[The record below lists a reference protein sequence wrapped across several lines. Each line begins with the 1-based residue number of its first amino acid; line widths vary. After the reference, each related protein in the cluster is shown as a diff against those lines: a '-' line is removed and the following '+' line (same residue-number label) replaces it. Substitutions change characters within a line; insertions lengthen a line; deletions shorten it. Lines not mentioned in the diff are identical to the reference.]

1 MRTTLF
7 LSSLLLLASACRDGE
22 LTAGKPFARTSTTAD
37 TSPSTAGPET
47 PIAYDETRPAGAAP
61 TEDTTR
67 VTGTPV
73 ADPWESP
80 AKMPETPI
88 AVATTEPAP
97 AKPSAPVTSSR
108 GPVWIETTC
117 EEASVEAQL
126 TQIKENNASARE
138 VSVGK
143 AGVIVDEGNRQHLT
157 AWDTD
162 SNCHV
167 DVTAPKDVDTVSI
180 ARTVLSQLPGRG

>member
-7 LSSLLLLASACRDGE
+7 LSSLLLLASACRDSE
-22 LTAGKPFARTSTTAD
+22 LTVAQPFSRTSTAATTA
-37 TSPSTAGPET
+37 PATAGPEA
-47 PIAYDETRPAGAAP
+47 PIAASVESAKTDDLY
-61 TEDTTR
+61 
-67 VTGTPV
+67 
-73 ADPWESP
+73 ADPWAGP
-80 AKMPETPI
+80 VTPSTTTTTTT
-88 AVATTEPAP
+88 ATTAASTEPVP
-97 AKPSAPVTSSR
+97 AATTSAQ

-117 EEASVEAQL
+117 EEASVESQL
-126 TQIKENNASARE
+126 AAIKQENASARDVE
-138 VSVGK
+138 IGK
-143 AGVIVDEGNRQHLT
+143 AGVIVDKGNRQQLT

>member
-7 LSSLLLLASACRDGE
+7 LSSLLLLASACRDTE
-22 LTAGKPFARTSTTAD
+22 LSVGKPFTRTSTTAP
-37 TSPSTAGPET
+37 TAATVPTTAGPEA
-47 PIAYDETRPAGAAP
+47 PLAAHSERSEHGAEHPAET
-61 TEDTTR
+61 
-67 VTGTPV
+67 V
-73 ADPWESP
+73 ADPWATP
-80 AKMPETPI
+80 AMVPSTTTT
-88 AVATTEPAP
+88 ASTEPAP
-97 AKPSAPVTSSR
+97 AKSSAPTTSSH

-117 EEASVEAQL
+117 EDASAESQL
-126 TQIKENNASARE
+126 ALIKQENASARDVE
-138 VSVGK
+138 IGK
-143 AGVIVDEGNRQHLT
+143 AGVIVDKGDRQQLT